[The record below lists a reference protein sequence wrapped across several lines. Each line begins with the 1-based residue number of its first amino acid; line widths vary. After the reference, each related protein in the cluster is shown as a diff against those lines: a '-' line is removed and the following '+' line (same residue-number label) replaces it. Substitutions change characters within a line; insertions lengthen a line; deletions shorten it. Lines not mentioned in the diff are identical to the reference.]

1 MKDRGSIEM
10 ILFIFNNTNTIINR
24 IKFSL
29 SFIKVPPPCD
39 VSNLVENGL
48 IGPEMWFH
56 LKLGDD
62 MPNVQFWL
70 WYL

>member
-29 SFIKVPPPCD
+29 SFIKVPPPFD

-48 IGPEMWFH
+48 VGPKM
-56 LKLGDD
+56 
-62 MPNVQFWL
+62 
-70 WYL
+70 